1 MSRTIILL
9 LIYVFSVA
17 VLAQAASADKTTVPT
32 GAVWV
37 IGIDGA
43 IGPASS
49 DFLSRS
55 FEKARISDARLI
67 IIEMN
72 TPGGLD
78 ASMRDI
84 IKLILASEI
93 PVATYVSPS
102 GSRAA
107 SAGTYILYASH
118 IAAMAPA
125 TNLGAATPVQI
136 GAPTMPSPPVPS
148 AGEEEEDDQADKS
161 TAMERKMVN
170 DAAAYIRGL
179 ADMHGRNADWA
190 EDAVREASSL
200 SSAEALDMNVIDIVA
215 DDITDLMAQIE
226 GMSVVLNGNEMV
238 IMIEDSVIHEEK
250 PDWRTELLTILTN
263 PNLVMIL
270 GMIGIYGIILEFY
283 NPGSLVPGIIG
294 VICLI
299 MAAYALQMLPVNY
312 AGLTLMLIGIVL
324 IIAEAMVPSFGILG
338 FGGIVA
344 FLMGGLMLFDTDSGA
359 FQIGWPVLGA
369 TVFVMAIVII
379 VTIRLALKMRKQS
392 VTTGIDVL
400 IGREGEVL
408 IDFKQ
413 KGQVRI
419 GGEIWAARSTVDV
432 KQGDSVRVLA
442 VDGLMLEVEKI

>member
-1 MSRTIILL
+1 MSRTLILL

-17 VLAQAASADKTTVPT
+17 VLAQAASTDKTTVPT

-299 MAAYALQMLPVNY
+299 MAGYALQMLPVNY

-369 TVFVMAIVII
+369 TVFVMAIMII

>member
-17 VLAQAASADKTTVPT
+17 VLAQAASTDKTTVPT

>member
-125 TNLGAATPVQI
+125 TNIGAATPVQI
-136 GAPTMPSPPVPS
+136 DAPTMPSPPVPS

-369 TVFVMAIVII
+369 TVFVMAIMII

>member
-161 TAMERKMVN
+161 TTMERKMVN

-299 MAAYALQMLPVNY
+299 MAGYALQMLPVNY

-369 TVFVMAIVII
+369 TVFVMAIMII

>member
-9 LIYVFSVA
+9 LVYVLSVA

-55 FEKARISDARLI
+55 FEKARATDARLI

-84 IKLILASEI
+84 IQLILASEI

-148 AGEEEEDDQADKS
+148 AGEDEEDGQADNS

-179 ADMHGRNADWA
+179 ADMRGRNADWA
-190 EDAVREASSL
+190 EEAVREASSL
-200 SSAEALDMNVIDIVA
+200 SSVEALDRNVIDIVA
-215 DDITDLMAQIE
+215 EDITDLTAQIE
-226 GMSVVLNGNEMV
+226 GMSVVVNGNEMV
-238 IMIEDSVIHEEK
+238 IMLEDSVIHEEK
-250 PDWRTELLTILTN
+250 PDWRTEFLTILTN
-263 PNLVMIL
+263 PSLVMIL

-283 NPGSLVPGIIG
+283 NPGSMVPGIIG
-294 VICLI
+294 VICLVL
-299 MAAYALQMLPVNY
+299 AGYALQMLPVNY

-344 FLMGGLMLFDTDSGA
+344 FLMGRTHVIRYRLRRVPDWLARTGCNGFRHGNCDYCHNPVGVENSQTERHYGYRRSD
-359 FQIGWPVLGA
+359 WP
-369 TVFVMAIVII
+369 
-379 VTIRLALKMRKQS
+379 R
-392 VTTGIDVL
+392 
-400 IGREGEVL
+400 GRSP
-408 IDFKQ
+408 D
-413 KGQVRI
+413 
-419 GGEIWAARSTVDV
+419 
-432 KQGDSVRVLA
+432 
-442 VDGLMLEVEKI
+442 

>member
-9 LIYVFSVA
+9 LVYVFSVA
-17 VLAQAASADKTTVPT
+17 VLAQAASTDKTNIPT

-55 FEKARISDARLI
+55 FDKARVFDARLI

-84 IKLILASEI
+84 IQLILASEI

-136 GAPTMPSPPVPS
+136 GAPTLPSPPVPS
-148 AGEEEEDDQADKS
+148 AGEEEDDQADNT

-179 ADMHGRNADWA
+179 ADMRGRNADWA
-190 EDAVREASSL
+190 EEAVREASSL
-200 SSAEALDMNVIDIVA
+200 SSSEALDRNVIDIVA
-215 DDITDLMAQIE
+215 EDITDLTAQIE
-226 GMSVVLNGNEMV
+226 GMSVVVNGNEMV
-238 IMIEDSVIHEEK
+238 IMLEDSVIHEEK
-250 PDWRTELLTILTN
+250 PDWRTEFLTILTN
-263 PNLVMIL
+263 PSLVMIL

-283 NPGSLVPGIIG
+283 NPGSMVPGIIG
-294 VICLI
+294 VICLVL
-299 MAAYALQMLPVNY
+299 AGYALQMLPVNY

-344 FLMGGLMLFDTDSGA
+344 FLMGGLMLFDTDSDA

-369 TVFVMAIVII
+369 TVFVMVIVII
-379 VTIRLALKMRKQS
+379 VTIRLALKIRKQS

-419 GGEIWAARSTVDV
+419 GGEIWAARSTDDV
-432 KQGDSVRVLA
+432 EQGDTVRVLA

>member
-17 VLAQAASADKTTVPT
+17 VLAQAASTDKTTVPT

-392 VTTGIDVL
+392 VTTGIEVL

>member
-17 VLAQAASADKTTVPT
+17 VLAQAASTDKTTVPT

-369 TVFVMAIVII
+369 TVFVMAIMII

>member
-9 LIYVFSVA
+9 LVYVFSVA
-17 VLAQAASADKTTVPT
+17 VLAQAASTDKTNIPT

-55 FEKARISDARLI
+55 FDKARVFDARLI

-84 IKLILASEI
+84 IQLILASEI

-136 GAPTMPSPPVPS
+136 GAPTLPSPPVPS
-148 AGEEEEDDQADKS
+148 AGEEEDDQADNS

-179 ADMHGRNADWA
+179 ADMRGRNADWA
-190 EDAVREASSL
+190 EEAVREASSL
-200 SSAEALDMNVIDIVA
+200 SSVEALDRNVIDIVA
-215 DDITDLMAQIE
+215 EDITDLTAQIE
-226 GMSVVLNGNEMV
+226 GMSVVVNGNEMV

-250 PDWRTELLTILTN
+250 PDWRTEFLTILTN
-263 PNLVMIL
+263 PSLVMIL

-283 NPGSLVPGIIG
+283 NPGSMVPGIIG
-294 VICLI
+294 VICLVL
-299 MAAYALQMLPVNY
+299 AGYALQMLPVNY

-344 FLMGGLMLFDTDSGA
+344 FLMGGLMLFDTDSDA

-369 TVFVMAIVII
+369 TVFVMVIVII
-379 VTIRLALKMRKQS
+379 VTIRLALKIRKQS

-419 GGEIWAARSTVDV
+419 GGEIWAARSTDDV
-432 KQGDSVRVLA
+432 EQGDTVRVLA

>member
-148 AGEEEEDDQADKS
+148 AGKEEEDDQADKS

-179 ADMHGRNADWA
+179 ADVHGRNADWA

-250 PDWRTELLTILTN
+250 PNWRTELLTILTN

-299 MAAYALQMLPVNY
+299 MAGYALQMLPVNY

-369 TVFVMAIVII
+369 TVFVMAIMII

>member
-9 LIYVFSVA
+9 LIVVFSVA
-17 VLAQAASADKTTVPT
+17 VLAQAASTDKTSVPT

-37 IGIDGA
+37 VGIDGA

-55 FEKARISDARLI
+55 FEKARFSDARLI

-125 TNLGAATPVQI
+125 TNLGAETPVQI

-148 AGEEEEDDQADKS
+148 AGEEEKDDQADKS

-179 ADMHGRNADWA
+179 ADMRGRNADWA
-190 EDAVREASSL
+190 EEAVREASSL
-200 SSAEALDMNVIDIVA
+200 SSAEALDMNVIDFVA
-215 DDITDLMAQIE
+215 EDITDLMAQIE
-226 GMSVVLNGNEMV
+226 GMSVEVNGNEII

-250 PDWRTELLTILTN
+250 PDWRTEILTILTN

-294 VICLI
+294 VICLV
-299 MAAYALQMLPVNY
+299 MAGYALQMLPVNY

>member
-1 MSRTIILL
+1 MSRTLILL

-148 AGEEEEDDQADKS
+148 AGEEEEDDLPDKS

-179 ADMHGRNADWA
+179 AEMHGRNADWA

-200 SSAEALDMNVIDIVA
+200 SSTEALEMNVIDIVA
-215 DDITDLMAQIE
+215 EDITDLIAQIE
-226 GMSVVLNGNEMV
+226 GMSVVLNGIEMV
-238 IMIEDSVIHEEK
+238 IMLEDSVIHEEK

-294 VICLI
+294 VICLVI
-299 MAAYALQMLPVNY
+299 AGYALQMLPVNY

-379 VTIRLALKMRKQS
+379 VTIRLALKMRKQG

-408 IDFKQ
+408 IDFKK

>member
-9 LIYVFSVA
+9 LIYVFSIA

-148 AGEEEEDDQADKS
+148 AGKEEEDDQADKS

-179 ADMHGRNADWA
+179 ADVHGRNADWA

-299 MAAYALQMLPVNY
+299 MAGYALQMLPVNY

-369 TVFVMAIVII
+369 TVFVMAIMII

>member
-1 MSRTIILL
+1 MSRTIMLL

-43 IGPASS
+43 IGPATS

-55 FEKARISDARLI
+55 FEKAGISDARLI

-136 GAPTMPSPPVPS
+136 GAPSMPSPPVPS
-148 AGEEEEDDQADKS
+148 AGEEEEDDQADNS

-179 ADMHGRNADWA
+179 AEMRGRNADWA

-215 DDITDLMAQIE
+215 EDITDLTVQIE
-226 GMSVVLNGNEMV
+226 GMSVEVNGNEMV

-250 PDWRTELLTILTN
+250 PDWRTEFLTILTN
-263 PNLVMIL
+263 PSLVMIL

-283 NPGSLVPGIIG
+283 NPGSMVPGIIG
-294 VICLI
+294 VICLVL
-299 MAAYALQMLPVNY
+299 AGYALQMLPVNY

-344 FLMGGLMLFDTDSGA
+344 FLMGGLMLFDTESDA
-359 FQIGWPVLGA
+359 FQIGWPVLSA

-400 IGREGEVL
+400 IGRKGEVL

-419 GGEIWAARSTVDV
+419 GGEIWAARSTDEIV
-432 KQGDSVRVLA
+432 QGDTVRVLA

>member
-9 LIYVFSVA
+9 LIVVFSVA
-17 VLAQAASADKTTVPT
+17 VLAQAASTDKTTVPT
-32 GAVWV
+32 GTVWV
-37 IGIDGA
+37 VGIDGA

-49 DFLSRS
+49 DFLTRS
-55 FEKARISDARLI
+55 FEKARLSVARLI
-67 IIEMN
+67 IIKMN

-118 IAAMAPA
+118 IATMAPA

-179 ADMHGRNADWA
+179 ADMRGRNADWA
-190 EDAVREASSL
+190 EEAVREASSL
-200 SSAEALDMNVIDIVA
+200 SSAEALDMNVIDFVA
-215 DDITDLMAQIE
+215 EDISDLMAKIE
-226 GMSVVLNGNEMV
+226 GMSVNVNGNEMV

-294 VICLI
+294 IICLV
-299 MAAYALQMLPVNY
+299 MAGYALQMLPVNY

-392 VTTGIDVL
+392 VTTGIEVL

>member
-1 MSRTIILL
+1 MFL
-9 LIYVFSVA
+9 LIVVFSVA
-17 VLAQAASADKTTVPT
+17 VLAQAASTDKTSVPT

-37 IGIDGA
+37 VGIDGA

-55 FEKARISDARLI
+55 FEKARFSDARLI

-179 ADMHGRNADWA
+179 ADMRGRNADWA
-190 EDAVREASSL
+190 EEAVREASSL
-200 SSAEALDMNVIDIVA
+200 SSVEALDMNVIDFVA
-215 DDITDLMAQIE
+215 EDITELMAQIE
-226 GMSVVLNGNEMV
+226 GMSVEVNGIEMV

-299 MAAYALQMLPVNY
+299 MAGYALQMLPVNY

-442 VDGLMLEVEKI
+442 VDGLMLEVEKSPGSE

>member
-17 VLAQAASADKTTVPT
+17 VLAQAASTDKTTVPT

-161 TAMERKMVN
+161 TTMERKMVN

-215 DDITDLMAQIE
+215 EDITDLTAQIE

-299 MAAYALQMLPVNY
+299 MAGYALQMLPVNY
-312 AGLTLMLIGIVL
+312 AGLTLMLIGIVF

-369 TVFVMAIVII
+369 TVFVMAIMII

>member
-1 MSRTIILL
+1 MSRTILLL

-17 VLAQAASADKTTVPT
+17 VLAQAASTDKSTVPT

-55 FEKARISDARLI
+55 FEKARVSDARLI

-200 SSAEALDMNVIDIVA
+200 SSTEALDMNVIDIVA
-215 DDITDLMAQIE
+215 EDITDLMAQIE

-299 MAAYALQMLPVNY
+299 MAGYALQMLPVNY

-379 VTIRLALKMRKQS
+379 VTIRLALKIRKQS